1 MAQNRLPSG
10 NIVDSVTNLSILYN
24 LKTNF
29 VEQFSQI
36 DGESCDAVW
45 PNKMKITTLVDQNR
59 VLIM

>member
-36 DGESCDAVW
+36 DGESSDAVW
-45 PNKMKITTLVDQNR
+45 PNKMKINTLVDQNR